1 VRLLLALIVAA
12 AAAVPPPP
20 AIYDPD
26 PTQEGAG
33 TLERETWSKQSPT
46 ASVWLTRIDEP
57 TRARFVARRTGLDF
71 DPFATAP
78 GRTGGFVAF
87 HILLEN
93 KTEERMVFQPQSCW
107 LHTSMYDMQRP
118 LDLPSIVSAFHMADR
133 PIPDHIDRIRAAIFD
148 GEVVLGPGETKD
160 ALMVF
165 REFDQKA
172 KRYQVDVGAI
182 LTRGEALKFSAF
194 YKKRK
199 KEKDS

>member
-1 VRLLLALIVAA
+1 MLAAVLLASAITAE
-12 AAAVPPPP
+12 P
-20 AIYDPD
+20 AIFDPD

-33 TLERETWSKQSPT
+33 TLEKETWSRQSKT
-46 ASVWLTRIDEP
+46 ASLWLTRIDEP
-57 TRARFVARRTGLDF
+57 TRARFVQRRTGLDF

-87 HILLEN
+87 HVVVEN
-93 KTEERMVFQPQSCW
+93 RSEERMIFQPQSVW
-107 LHTSMYDMQRP
+107 LHTNTKDMQRP

-148 GEVVLGPGETKD
+148 GEVVLGPGETRD

-165 REFDQKA
+165 REFDPKA
-172 KRYQVDVGAI
+172 KRFQVDVAAT
-182 LTRGEALKFSAF
+182 LTRGEALKFTAF

>member
-1 VRLLLALIVAA
+1 
-12 AAAVPPPP
+12 
-20 AIYDPD
+20 
-26 PTQEGAG
+26 
-33 TLERETWSKQSPT
+33 
-46 ASVWLTRIDEP
+46 
-57 TRARFVARRTGLDF
+57 
-71 DPFATAP
+71 
-78 GRTGGFVAF
+78 VAF

-93 KTEERMVFQPQSCW
+93 KTEERMVFQPQACW

-182 LTRGEALKFSAF
+182 LTRGEALKCSAF